1 MLVDLSSENLMATSP
16 IFPGGDDDE
25 AGTKRQDLGSS
36 SMWGN
41 DSDSDL

>member
-16 IFPGGDDDE
+16 IFPGEDDEE

-36 SMWGN
+36 SIW
-41 DSDSDL
+41 DSDSDFDL